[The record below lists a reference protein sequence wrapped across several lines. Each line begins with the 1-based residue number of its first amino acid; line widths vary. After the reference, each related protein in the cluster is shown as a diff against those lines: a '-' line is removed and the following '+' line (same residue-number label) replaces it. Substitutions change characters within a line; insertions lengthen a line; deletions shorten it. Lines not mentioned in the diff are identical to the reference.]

1 MKKTLAI
8 VMALVLV
15 LGLGAVA
22 SAQIFGGVEDRIEL
36 SKENQGA
43 HQALGDPNGNFTAK
57 LNGTQL
63 LYKELG
69 ITDMHSLEQAGG
81 PVVNN
86 AKVTNAK

>member
-15 LGLGAVA
+15 LGIGAVA
-22 SAQIFGGVEDRIEL
+22 SAQIFGGIEDRAQL
-36 SKENQGA
+36 AKDNQGA
-43 HQALGDPNGNFTAK
+43 GQALGDQGGVFTAT
-57 LNGTQL
+57 LNATQL

-69 ITDMHSLEQAGG
+69 ITDMHSLEQSG

-86 AKVTNAK
+86 ARVSNSK